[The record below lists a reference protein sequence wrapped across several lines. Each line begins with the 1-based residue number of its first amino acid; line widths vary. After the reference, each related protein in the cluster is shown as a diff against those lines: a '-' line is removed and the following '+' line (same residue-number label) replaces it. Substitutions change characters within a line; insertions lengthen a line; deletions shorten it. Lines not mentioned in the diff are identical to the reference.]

1 MAALCQLNDLL
12 GNAARASIP
21 VEELEEIARENAEL
35 ALQVILTPAQH
46 LGRVDCASSAER
58 RRLQLA
64 GWLVSFG
71 TLCVGASL
79 VRPVSKTLLSIII
92 EAGADL

>member
-35 ALQVILTPAQH
+35 ALQVIN
-46 LGRVDCASSAER
+46 ASAAPR
-58 RRLQLA
+58 PCGLCQL
-64 GWLVSFG
+64 S
-71 TLCVGASL
+71 
-79 VRPVSKTLLSIII
+79 
-92 EAGADL
+92 